1 MGKPLEMRSWSL
13 ALGPAIRD
21 KVIGHEPTNGDNCI
35 FMGSMKRHPEVMVM
49 VKVKFI
55 VMVMI

>member
-1 MGKPLEMRSWSL
+1 MVMTLEMRSWSWQ
-13 ALGPAIRD
+13 AIRD
-21 KVIGHEPTNGDNCI
+21 EVMVIGHEPTNGDNCI
-35 FMGSMKRHPEVMVM
+35 FMGSTKRHPVVMVM